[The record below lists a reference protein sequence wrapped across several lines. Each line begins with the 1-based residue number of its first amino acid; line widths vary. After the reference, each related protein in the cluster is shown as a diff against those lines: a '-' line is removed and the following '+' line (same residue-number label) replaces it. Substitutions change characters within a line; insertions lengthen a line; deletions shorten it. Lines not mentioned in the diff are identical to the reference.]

1 MTRSRDVADTQDNLG
16 GAVAP
21 VVSGKN
27 FIINGGFD
35 IFQRSTFNSQTAS
48 NYALDRWYSGVG
60 GTVTVTQ
67 QTTGAPVG
75 SQYCM
80 RIAYNAAS
88 SFANQFQAL
97 ESANASLLAGQ
108 TVTASILVRANS
120 AWATTASQGLNFYVE
135 KNTTANTLVIS
146 GWNIVGSV
154 AISGAAIATGTGSS
168 NWTKLTITCAI
179 PNDGT
184 AAGIRLRIGE
194 SVAGASGSYWE
205 MAQAQLEIGSV
216 ATPFARA
223 GGSIGAELALCQRYY
238 WRADEPSSGEYL
250 SITGGSV
257 TSTISQTSY
266 QLPVTMRTT
275 PTVLDF
281 SNIGYYNYA
290 NTTVYSGGTWVI
302 NNANPSYCVIR
313 YTHGSGVLTAGQTG
327 AIVTTGVG
335 YLGIGAEL

>member
-1 MTRSRDVADTQDNLG
+1 MTRSRDVADSQDNLG

-27 FIINGGFD
+27 FIINGGYD
-35 IFQRSTFNSQTAS
+35 IFQRSTFNSQTGSA
-48 NYALDRWYSGVG
+48 YALDRWYSGVG

-67 QTTGAPVG
+67 QTTGAPAG

-108 TVTASILVRANS
+108 TVTATVLVRAN
-120 AWATTASQGLNFYVE
+120 ATWAATASQGLNFYVE
-135 KNTTANTLVIS
+135 KNSTANTLTGGTWSSIS
-146 GWNIVGSV
+146 STSV
-154 AISGAAIATGTGSS
+154 TGAAIATGTGST

-184 AAGIRLRIGE
+184 AAGVRLRIGE
-194 SVAGASGSYWE
+194 SVVGPSGAYWE

-223 GGSIGAELALCQRYY
+223 GGSIGGELALCQRYFQVVGGVANGY
-238 WRADEPSSGEYL
+238 PLIGGYSVSGTPIYTPIL
-250 SITGGSV
+250 FAV
-257 TSTISQTSY
+257 
-266 QLPVTMRTT
+266 PMRTT
-275 PTVLDF
+275 PTITKNGTWE
-281 SNIGYYNYA
+281 SA
-290 NTTVYSGGTWVI
+290 NTGQ
-302 NNANPSYCVIR
+302 PSSLYVS
-313 YTHGSGVLTAGQTG
+313 YQGFTLLVTSSATGSFYVAPN
-327 AIVTTGVG
+327 TTDDTFT
-335 YLGIGAEL
+335 ISAEL